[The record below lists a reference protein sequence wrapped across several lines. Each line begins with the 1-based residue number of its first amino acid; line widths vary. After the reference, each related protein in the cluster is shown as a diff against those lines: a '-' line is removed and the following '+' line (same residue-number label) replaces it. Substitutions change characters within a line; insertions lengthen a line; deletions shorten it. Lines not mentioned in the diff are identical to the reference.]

1 MNLPRNLIEVTFE
14 DTETKTVVT
23 RTCHGGVFDEFDI
36 DSFETHHC
44 NKWIRILKYKYIS
57 ITSDGYKI
65 IQKEKGE
72 DK

>member
-1 MNLPRNLIEVTFE
+1 MILPRNLIEVTFE
-14 DTETKTVVT
+14 DTETKSIIT

-36 DSFETHHC
+36 DSFENDSF
-44 NKWIRILKYKYIS
+44 NKWIRILKYKYVA

-65 IQKEKGE
+65 IEKGE